1 MNKVLFQQQN
11 VSRQHL
17 EIIELLIVEAI
28 QDTIEQGKQLVV
40 K

>member
-1 MNKVLFQQQN
+1 MVLFQQQN
-11 VSRQHL
+11 VSWQHL
-17 EIIELLIVEAI
+17 EIIELLIVEVI